1 MTAASA
7 ASGKYVSWTK
17 RQEIAERCRR
27 AANSCYNRALICARE
42 RELSRALPLLKK
54 ALQLDKTHKDA
65 RNLLGLIYFEMGEVG
80 DALVQWVIS
89 ANMDQEDNRAL
100 YYLEDIRRKSGR
112 LKGYSHMIS
121 RYNGALELARNGI
134 RDTAVH
140 QLSGVVAEHPNYV
153 RAGLLLGLLYMEQE
167 EWQKAE
173 HYLKQVLRTD
183 TSNAD
188 AARYL
193 LTEEEHTERKA
204 QRERDEEFRNA
215 FSHRKMSDDDVI
227 MPPTYRESTGWQTIL
242 NIGMGLLIGAAA
254 VLFLYM
260 PTRTA
265 ELSQK
270 HNQDVAAVSEKLYQA
285 NNRADSMAV
294 RNEELRL
301 LNEDLT
307 NQLNTIQE
315 SDTYRLLQYQ
325 KLIGILDD
333 YRNQDF
339 SHAADLFATIDVNEL
354 KDIEDETGISVTAIY
369 ESVAGKLR
377 AEGYQSLYA
386 QGENQYNNGNFEAA
400 IAYYDKSL
408 AINPDYEQAL
418 FKKAMSYKQLGDI
431 QNANSLFGEVIMRF
445 PDTELATRAQ
455 HERGY

>member
-1 MTAASA
+1 MTASSA
-7 ASGKYVSWTK
+7 GYPRRVSWMK
-17 RQEIAERCRR
+17 QQEIAERCRH
-27 AANSCYNRALICARE
+27 AANSCYNRGLICARE
-42 RELSRALPLLKK
+42 RELSRAVPLLKK
-54 ALQLDKTHKDA
+54 ALLLDKTHKDA
-65 RNLLGLIYFEMGEVG
+65 RNLLGLVYYEMGEVG
-80 DALVQWVIS
+80 DALTQWVIS

-100 YYLEDIRRKSGR
+100 FYLEDVRRKSGR
-112 LKGYSHMIS
+112 LKTFDHMIK
-121 RYNGALELARNGI
+121 RYNGAMELARNGI

-183 TSNAD
+183 ASNAD

-193 LTEEEHTERKA
+193 QSVQEHTERKA
-204 QRERDEEFRNA
+204 QRERDAVQQNS
-215 FSHRKMSDDDVI
+215 FSHRKMADDDVI

-270 HNQDVAAVSEKLYQA
+270 HNEDLAAVSEKLYQA
-285 NNRADSMAV
+285 NNRADASER
-294 RNEELRL
+294 RNEELNT
-301 LNEDLT
+301 LNNDLT

-325 KLIGILDD
+325 KLIGILND
-333 YRNQDF
+333 YRNEDF

-354 KDIEDETGISVTAIY
+354 KDVEDDSGISVTEIY

-377 AEGYQSLYA
+377 AEGYKSLYA
-386 QGENQYNNGNFEAA
+386 QGESKYNDGLFEAA
-400 IAYYDKSL
+400 ISYYDKAL
-408 AINPDYEQAL
+408 AINPEYEDAL
-418 FKKAMSYKQLGDI
+418 FKKAMSYKQMGDI

-445 PDTELATRAQ
+445 PDTDLAARAQ
-455 HERGY
+455 RERGY

>member
-1 MTAASA
+1 MTAPSA
-7 ASGKYVSWTK
+7 GPIRRVSWMK
-17 RQEIAERCRR
+17 QQEIEERCRH
-27 AANSCYNRALICARE
+27 AANSCYNRALVCARE
-42 RELSRALPLLKK
+42 RELSRAVPLLRK
-54 ALQLDKTHKDA
+54 ALLLDKTHKDA
-65 RNLLGLIYFEMGEVG
+65 RNLLGLVYYEMGEVG

-100 YYLEDIRRKSGR
+100 FYLEDVRRKSGR
-112 LKGYSHMIS
+112 LRGFDHMIR

-153 RAGLLLGLLYMEQE
+153 RAGLLLGLLYMEQG
-167 EWQKAE
+167 EWEKAE
-173 HYLKQVLRTD
+173 HYLKQVLGTD
-183 TSNAD
+183 TGNAQ
-188 AARYL
+188 AVRYL
-193 LTEEEHTERKA
+193 QTVRENTERKA
-204 QRERDEEFRNA
+204 QRDRDAEMVNS

-260 PTRTA
+260 PTQTA
-265 ELSQK
+265 EISQR
-270 HNQDVAAVSEKLYQA
+270 HNQDLAAVSEKLYQA
-285 NNRADSMAV
+285 NNRAASAEV
-294 RNEELRL
+294 RNEELRT
-301 LNEDLT
+301 LNTDLT

-333 YRNQDF
+333 YRNEDF

-354 KDIEDETGISVTAIY
+354 KDIEDDTGISVTAIY

-386 QGENQYNNGNFEAA
+386 QGENAYNNGSFETA
-400 IAYYDKSL
+400 ISYYDKSL
-408 AINPDYEQAL
+408 AINPDYEAAL

-431 QNANSLFGEVIMRF
+431 QNANSMFGEVIMRF
-445 PDTELATRAQ
+445 PDTDLAARAQ
-455 HERGY
+455 RERGY